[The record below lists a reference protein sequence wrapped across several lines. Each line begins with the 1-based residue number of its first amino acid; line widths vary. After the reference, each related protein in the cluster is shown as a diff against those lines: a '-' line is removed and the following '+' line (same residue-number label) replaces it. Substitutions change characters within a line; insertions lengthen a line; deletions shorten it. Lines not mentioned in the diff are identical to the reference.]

1 MKRYCFALDLQ
12 DDPVLIAEYEALH
25 RNISPEIRD
34 SITRTGIARFDMY
47 RAGNRMFMIMETE
60 DIFSLDDKARSD
72 AEDPNVQEWE
82 QRMWKYQKP
91 LPFAKPGE
99 KWVLMK
105 KIFEL

>member
-12 DDPVLIAEYEALH
+12 DDPKLIEEYEHLH
-25 RNISPEIRD
+25 RNIRPEIHD
-34 SITRTGIARFDMY
+34 SITRTGIIRMDLY
-47 RAGNRMFMIMETE
+47 RAGNRLFMIMDTVDVFTLE
-60 DIFSLDDKARSD
+60 DKERSD
-72 AEDPNVQEWE
+72 LEDPAVQEWE
-82 QRMWKYQKP
+82 QQVWKYQKP

>member
-12 DDPVLIAEYEALH
+12 EDPAMIEEYERWHA
-25 RNISPEIRD
+25 NISREIHD
-34 SITRTGIARFDMY
+34 SITRTGITRMDIY
-47 RAGNRMFMIMETE
+47 RAGNRMFMIMDTV
-60 DIFSLDDKARSD
+60 DVFSLEDKARSD
-72 AEDPNVQEWE
+72 AEDPKVQEWE
-82 QRMWKYQKP
+82 ELVWRYQKP